1 MQFKSTQAFIF
12 EAVDFKDFD
21 KRVVLLTKDFGKITA
36 IALGAKKSQKRFGAA
51 LEPLTQVVAS
61 FVQKPHQSMVR
72 LEECN
77 IIQSYT
83 TMKSDLERL
92 SYGCYF
98 LEVMATVMPQ
108 EEDASGQFSF
118 LISFMK
124 ALEKTKNAT
133 ALCRLFEARLLPM
146 IGYEPVL
153 KHCVKCE
160 RKIDLLENAL
170 QFSTV
175 SGGIICQRCTNAKR
189 IAQTLNISKDTVQ
202 YLRRMMAKEKG
213 LSLNEKHIRELKQIL
228 PSFLF
233 YHLDQEIKSFDF
245 LENVIGNSKSI

>member
-1 MQFKSTQAFIF
+1 MFLVFLFSCIWHIFYMQFKSTQAFIF

-108 EEDASGQFSF
+108 EE
-118 LISFMK
+118 
-124 ALEKTKNAT
+124 
-133 ALCRLFEARLLPM
+133 
-146 IGYEPVL
+146 
-153 KHCVKCE
+153 
-160 RKIDLLENAL
+160 
-170 QFSTV
+170 
-175 SGGIICQRCTNAKR
+175 
-189 IAQTLNISKDTVQ
+189 
-202 YLRRMMAKEKG
+202 
-213 LSLNEKHIRELKQIL
+213 
-228 PSFLF
+228 
-233 YHLDQEIKSFDF
+233 
-245 LENVIGNSKSI
+245 